1 LFCFACFFILH
12 FIFGLFFI
20 WFYFCVS
27 RMLKNIAT
35 LTGHEDRVW
44 CVAWNPKGNIL
55 ASCGTDKTVKLWILD
70 QASKEWR
77 CVETLGD
84 GHTRTIRWISWSPCS
99 SKLATASFD
108 ASITIWKRK
117 AFDNTF
123 EMVNNLE
130 GHENEVKCT
139 AWSSDGEH
147 LASCSRDKSV
157 WIWDGKYEI
166 MATSEA
172 QFFSF
177 IYLFGT
183 LVIDDDE
190 YECSSV
196 LTTHSQDVK
205 HVVWHPN
212 KNVRYNTKKE
222 EICIL
227 IIAVFGGAKCAVES
241 LRERIYIYIL

>member
-1 LFCFACFFILH
+1 
-12 FIFGLFFI
+12 
-20 WFYFCVS
+20 
-27 RMLKNIAT
+27 MLKNIAT

-55 ASCGTDKTVKLWILD
+55 ASCGTDKTIKLWSLD
-70 QASKEWR
+70 QVSKEWR
-77 CVETLGD
+77 CIDTLSD
-84 GHTRTIRWISWSPCS
+84 GHTRTIRWVSWSPCG

-157 WIWDGKYEI
+157 WIWDGISYI
-166 MATSEA
+166 Y
-172 QFFSF
+172 FSALF
-177 IYLFGT
+177 ETLLFNLFG
-183 LVIDDDE
+183 
-190 YECSSV
+190 
-196 LTTHSQDVK
+196 H
-205 HVVWHPN
+205 
-212 KNVRYNTKKE
+212 
-222 EICIL
+222 L
-227 IIAVFGGAKCAVES
+227 I
-241 LRERIYIYIL
+241 